1 MKKKKHLVD
10 AYTIFE
16 ILIAVAM
23 MGMLLMLALPNQAS
37 NIAKVKAIEAKN
49 MLNHV
54 YSLEKNH
61 FYVYS
66 KYSSDLEEIG
76 FDQELL
82 APDGGMANYRITIE
96 SASATGYTVKAESV
110 VDFDADGILNVWQID
125 QDKILKELV
134 KD

>member
-1 MKKKKHLVD
+1 MKNKKHLVD

-66 KYSSDLEEIG
+66 KYSSDLDELG
-76 FDQELL
+76 FEQELL
-82 APDGGMANYRITIE
+82 TPEGGMANYKITIE
-96 SASATGYTVKAESV
+96 SASATSYMVKAESV

-125 QDKILKELV
+125 QDKVLKEV
-134 KD
+134 IKD